1 MPEALQSLIDKLQGE
16 VVQEADAKAGT
27 IVAEAEAEARR
38 RLEAADADA
47 RRIRNEA
54 ERDARVLQAR
64 GEEALRQA
72 GRDLLISVRH
82 SVEDAVLAL
91 ARRDL
96 EAALTPDTLRELLLT
111 MARAY
116 AEGGD
121 GQPMTVLLA
130 KADRAA
136 LAKAFAGAYR
146 DELADGL
153 TLEVGDDI
161 TRGFRV
167 VLDADHVEHDF
178 TLEAIASVLQEM
190 LRPELA
196 RLLAGDAST
205 EPTP

>member
-16 VVQEADAKAGT
+16 VVQEADAKANR
-27 IVAEAEAEARR
+27 ILAEAEAEASR
-38 RLEAADADA
+38 RLQAADADA

-54 ERDARVLQAR
+54 ERDAHLLQAR
-64 GEEALRQA
+64 GEEALRQS
-72 GRDLLISVRH
+72 GRDLLIAVRH

-91 ARRDL
+91 ARQDL
-96 EAALTPDTLRELLLT
+96 HAALTPDTLRELLLT
-111 MARAY
+111 LARAY
-116 AEGGD
+116 ADGGA
-121 GQPMTVLLA
+121 GQRMTVLLA
-130 KADRAA
+130 AADREA

-146 DELADGL
+146 DQLADGL
-153 TLEVGDDI
+153 ELKVGDDV

-196 RLLAGDAST
+196 RLLAGETAA
-205 EPTP
+205 EPAP